1 MRWCV
6 LEVANGELFTL
17 SGIPNFPISFEYKNE
32 SLASTDNESGYRATN
47 SIIATEPELSISSE
61 LIPQAR
67 LMVFRVENQAIVVI
81 DGQNAA
87 GEGSEE
93 TGMTWHFAME
103 ERSVRDLEAAL
114 RAM

>member
-1 MRWCV
+1 
-6 LEVANGELFTL
+6 
-17 SGIPNFPISFEYKNE
+17 
-32 SLASTDNESGYRATN
+32 
-47 SIIATEPELSISSE
+47 
-61 LIPQAR
+61 
-67 LMVFRVENQAIVVI
+67 MVFRVESQAIVVI